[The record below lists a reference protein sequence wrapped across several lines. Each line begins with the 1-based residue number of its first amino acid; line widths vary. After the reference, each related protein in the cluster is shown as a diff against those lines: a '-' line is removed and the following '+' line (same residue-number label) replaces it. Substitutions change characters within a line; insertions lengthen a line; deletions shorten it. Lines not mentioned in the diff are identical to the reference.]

1 MMCEGA
7 SKMSLAVENLP
18 ANAGNIRDQDLIFV
32 WGRSPG
38 GGHGNSLH
46 YSCLENPTDRGEAW
60 WAAVHRVA
68 QSQTQLKRLSR
79 HAFYHIH
86 IFVAAKYGRL
96 INRIQYN
103 IQLWKLKGYACP
115 RNGLT
120 F

>member
-1 MMCEGA
+1 MV
-7 SKMSLAVENLP
+7 KNLP
-18 ANAGNIRDQDLIFV
+18 VNGGEVRDAGSVPVL
-32 WGRSPG
+32 GRSPG

-46 YSCLENPTDRGEAW
+46 YSCLENPTGRGAW

-68 QSQTQLKRLSR
+68 QSQTQLERLSR

-96 INRIQYN
+96 INRIEYN
-103 IQLWKLKGYACP
+103 IQLWKLKGYECS

>member
-1 MMCEGA
+1 MV
-7 SKMSLAVENLP
+7 KNLP
-18 ANAGNIRDQDLIFV
+18 VNGGEVRDAGSV
-32 WGRSPG
+32 PVSGRSPG

-46 YSCLENPTDRGEAW
+46 YSCLENPTGRGAW

-68 QSQTQLKRLSR
+68 QSQTQLERLSR

-96 INRIQYN
+96 INRIEYN
-103 IQLWKLKGYACP
+103 IQLWKFKGYECS

>member
-1 MMCEGA
+1 MLVV
-7 SKMSLAVENLP
+7 KNLP
-18 ANAGNIRDQDLIFV
+18 VNGGEVREAGSV
-32 WGRSPG
+32 PGSGRSPG
-38 GGHGNSLH
+38 GGHGNSHH

-86 IFVAAKYGRL
+86 IFVAAKYGWL

-103 IQLWKLKGYACP
+103 IQLWKLKGYECP